1 MPFDFHD
8 FDRIKNLAEEL
19 RELRYRKL
27 QDIPSFLFWEDSDRK
42 SRVCAGD
49 VGV

>member
-19 RELRYRKL
+19 RELRYRK
-27 QDIPSFLFWEDSDRK
+27 IGRAH
-42 SRVCAGD
+42 V
-49 VGV
+49 